1 MESRRLVG
9 RGNRVTRNR
18 WRAFLD
24 YKDSGVEWLPR
35 IPAHWQVR
43 RLRYAC
49 DLNPPKSE
57 LRGLPIRT
65 EVTFL
70 PMESVGE
77 DGSLALHQSRTIG
90 ELYDGGYTYFRDGDV
105 IVAKITPCFENL
117 KGALCRGLQGGI
129 GFGTTE
135 LYVLRPRAQSNA
147 RYLYYLS
154 LSHPFR
160 RLGEAAM
167 RGAAGQ
173 KRVPEDFVRQ
183 LECPLPP
190 NEEQKAIAD
199 FLDRVTA
206 KIDALIPKKEHL
218 IELLQEKRTALIS
231 QAVTKGLDP
240 NVPTKDSGIEWLE
253 EIPAH
258 WQVKPLKHMT
268 EMTNGFGFKPS
279 GWGDQG
285 IPIIRIENL
294 NLGTEFNYTTRRVD
308 PRFEVGYG
316 DLLFG
321 WSGNRG
327 TSFGPFVWRRRGKYY
342 LNQHIFRLSGYD
354 CDAGWLY
361 WALKGVTFYVEK
373 QAHGIIGLVHITRK
387 DFGAISLPVVPVD
400 EQRSIAEFLDRETA
414 KIDGLAAKV
423 SEAIDQLREYRT
435 ALISAAVTGKIDVRE
450 VAS

>member
-1 MESRRLVG
+1 
-9 RGNRVTRNR
+9 VTRNTSKR
-18 WRAFLD
+18 YPA
-24 YKDSGVEWLPR
+24 YQDSGVDWLGK
-35 IPAHWQVR
+35 IPAHWDLAKVK
-43 RLRYAC
+43 RLFRVVNGSTPVSSVPEYWDGDIVWVTPD
-49 DLNPPKSE
+49 DLGRLTFDTIAKGSRNISE
-57 LRGLPIRT
+57 LGHASCATTLVPR
-65 EVTFL
+65 
-70 PMESVGE
+70 
-77 DGSLALHQSRTIG
+77 GSLVLSTRAPIG
-90 ELYDGGYTYFRDGDV
+90 HLAIAGVQLCTNQGCKCLVPRDGDHV
-105 IVAKITPCFENL
+105 RYFYYQLLAARP
-117 KGALCRGLQGGI
+117 
-129 GFGTTE
+129 E
-135 LYVLRPRAQSNA
+135 LRSLGDGSTFRELGSRKLEGVL
-147 RYLYYLS
+147 LT
-154 LSHPFR
+154 
-160 RLGEAAM
+160 
-167 RGAAGQ
+167 
-173 KRVPEDFVRQ
+173 
-183 LECPLPP
+183 CPST
-190 NEEQKAIAD
+190 EEQRTIAD
-199 FLDRVTA
+199 LLDRETA